1 MLADLPRPF
10 DQLTLKHWIQKNLK
24 KYHTHDI
31 MVRIGKGDHGGGPSS
46 GEIERIHMY
55 AKKSQKKFN
64 VKFSTFHELRDCLFS
79 SHTQFSR
86 LTYEIGN
93 ELQGDL
99 TNCIELKQQN

>member
-1 MLADLPRPF
+1 MLADFPRPF

-64 VKFSTFHELRDCLFS
+64 VKFSTFHEFA
-79 SHTQFSR
+79 
-86 LTYEIGN
+86 
-93 ELQGDL
+93 
-99 TNCIELKQQN
+99 